1 MFVGHVGDVDCCTF
15 LPCCNYIATGGSDRT
30 VRVWDTRSG
39 GQARCLTGLQTG
51 VTAVAASGD
60 GKMLAAGCESGEV
73 MLWDVRMERL
83 LARLLGH
90 SEQVTSLSFSAPH
103 CRGAGR
109 SASAAV
115 ALLASGSLDG
125 TVRLWD
131 AAVRASEPAARRAR
145 PGDAD
150 TEAEADAADGAE
162 DVAAAGGGGGG
173 AGRGS
178 GSEEAV
184 VAGPLQTLAT
194 RGAAV
199 AAVRFSLS
207 NLVFAVGTLDLHDPP
222 ARARAGRPGL
232 EPAVGEGAGPHLQQ
246 AKVRC

>member
-1 MFVGHVGDVDCCTF
+1 
-15 LPCCNYIATGGSDRT
+15 
-30 VRVWDTRSG
+30 VRVWDNKAG

-73 MLWDVRMERL
+73 LLWDVRMERL

-103 CRGAGR
+103 CGGAGR

-131 AAVRASEPAARRAR
+131 AAVRASEAAPRGAR

-150 TEAEADAADGAE
+150 TEAEAEADAADGGAE

-173 AGRGS
+173 GGAGR

-207 NLVFAVGTLDLHDPP
+207 NLVFAVGAVDLLDAP
-222 ARARAGRPGL
+222 APAGAPDAL
-232 EPAVGEGAGPHLQQ
+232 AWSLL
-246 AKVRC
+246 